1 MDFLPIEFSQLTQNL
16 QILGFFARIIQ
27 SFVMGISSYEF
38 FGAM

>member
-16 QILGFFARIIQ
+16 PILVFFARIIQ